1 MAKILLV
8 EDDINLGEIYQARM
22 EAEGYE
28 VVAASD
34 GETALAL
41 AAKEKPDLIISDVM
55 MPKIS
60 GFEMLDILR
69 NTDGLKQTRVIMLTA
84 LGQAEDKT
92 RADSLGADKYLV
104 KSQVTLEDIV
114 SAAKELLGETDD
126 IAEPVAPAAPAAVPE
141 PVAVVPAP
149 VQEAPSEPLAATEPA
164 ELPAAT
170 PAVETATETT
180 EEQPAIPEV
189 PVSDTEPAPQP
200 AYEPQQPDPIASVD
214 PIQPQGEPIVADQQ
228 PEPQAVETPDV
239 QSVPAPEV
247 PQTPA
252 TEENVTAAYDATP
265 AAQTTEEQA
274 PLADS
279 ESTFQLA
286 EPVQATEVAPV
297 EPAYPQ
303 PALETA
309 PQIDTPPEPA
319 YTTSDPIE
327 PPSIEAAEQ
336 AVDAALQPDPNAPAP
351 EPTPALPPQPSSE
364 EPYAAPVTDST
375 FTAAITPDNDPALQP
390 AAGEV
395 AATDETADTP
405 VTNDQPTD
413 APQTAAQIDD
423 QVVSNAV
430 DELLAKSGEGD
441 SDYVPNNDERVKQ
454 RIIAPIP
461 HPPQPSLDELLAKE
475 EAKEAEAEA
484 TGGTDANA
492 AAPSP
497 TPPPMPLA
505 DPNSDDPDIAALG
518 KAQAEA
524 AAKQQQPN
532 SGGFDASK
540 IAL

>member
-126 IAEPVAPAAPAAVPE
+126 AAEPVAAAVPAPAAVPE

-149 VQEAPSEPLAATEPA
+149 VQEAPSEPLAPTEPA
-164 ELPAAT
+164 ELPAA
-170 PAVETATETT
+170 PVAGTADTQTEV
-180 EEQPAIPEV
+180 QPAPETVDTVQYAQPSEQAVAPEV
-189 PVSDTEPAPQP
+189 PTSDTAPVP
-200 AYEPQQPDPIASVD
+200 QPDPIASVD
-214 PIQPQGEPIVADQQ
+214 PLQPQGEPIVSDQQ
-228 PEPQAVETPDV
+228 PEPQ
-239 QSVPAPEV
+239 
-247 PQTPA
+247 
-252 TEENVTAAYDATP
+252 TAAYDTP
-265 AAQTTEEQA
+265 SVVPEAQQPVT
-274 PLADS
+274 DS
-279 ESTFQLA
+279 ESTFQPA
-286 EPVQATEVAPV
+286 EQVESI

-303 PALETA
+303 PTQETA
-309 PQIDTPPEPA
+309 PQVDPSTTGTPV
-319 YTTSDPIE
+319 E

-351 EPTPALPPQPSSE
+351 EPTPALPPQPE
-364 EPYAAPVTDST
+364 QVPTEAPVTPETDGATDTT
-375 FTAAITPDNDPALQP
+375 FNAAITPQNDPTQQP
-390 AAGEV
+390 AAGDAEV
-395 AATDETADTP
+395 AADATGIATPDNQPVEPADT
-405 VTNDQPTD
+405 T
-413 APQTAAQIDD
+413 QTAAQIDD

-430 DELLAKSGEGD
+430 DELLAKSGESEY
-441 SDYVPNNDERVKQ
+441 SDYTANTDERVKQ

-475 EAKEAEAEA
+475 EAKEAEA
-484 TGGTDANA
+484 A
-492 AAPSP
+492 AASTADAATSPSP

-524 AAKQQQPN
+524 AAKQQQQPN
-532 SGGFDASK
+532 SGGFDATK